1 MMLSEP
7 AWLLDLLA
15 AVMLVVA
22 AYCVARLAVARRLHR
37 ALRYDVNAARAAEG
51 AAMAGML
58 APALNLLSDA
68 AWEVVFVGLAALFA
82 WRSLSF
88 IARHGLTHPSS
99 DHAHGVS
106 HYVTHL
112 VMSCAML
119 YMYFAGVTVT
129 STQVTGMSMGPAPGT
144 ADFVA
149 LPLLF
154 IVVLAGSA
162 VWHLDALSRFA
173 RVRVSDPA
181 PGRAASSDAA
191 ASSDGAASPGGVAT
205 AVMTATGGPSEAGWL
220 APRLEMGC
228 HIAICVAMAFMLVL
242 ML

>member
-1 MMLSEP
+1 MILSEP

-58 APALNLLSDA
+58 APALTVLPDA
-68 AWEVVFVGLAALFA
+68 AWEVVFAGLAAFFA
-82 WRSLSF
+82 WRSVSF
-88 IARHGLTHPSS
+88 IARHGLTHTSS

-106 HYVTHL
+106 HYATHL

-119 YMYFAGVTVT
+119 YMYFAGVAVT

-149 LPLLF
+149 LPLVF
-154 IVVLAGSA
+154 IVVLAASA

-173 RVRVSDPA
+173 RVRVAAPA
-181 PGRAASSDAA
+181 PG
-191 ASSDGAASPGGVAT
+191 GAATSGGAAT
-205 AVMTATGGPSEAGWL
+205 AVVSTTGDASTGGQWL
-220 APRLEMGC
+220 APRLEMGT
-228 HIAICVAMAFMLVL
+228 HIALCVAMAFMLVL